1 MLMISIEHIYMQ
13 KYLDDYIQY
22 VLHQFPI
29 LGKISIYINIKIY
42 YSKVYRKQIFKIYLY
57 FKNI

>member
-13 KYLDDYIQY
+13 KYLDDYIY

-42 YSKVYRKQIFKIYLY
+42 YNKIYRKQI
-57 FKNI
+57 